1 MIISFISVNKSSLS
15 FIEMKRSYFVTF
27 FNQIIFLCN
36 TKNNHHFLSQA
47 YQALSPKQT
56 AKQPA
61 MKENIRI

>member
-1 MIISFISVNKSSLS
+1 MIISLVSVNKSSLS
-15 FIEMKRSYFVTF
+15 FTEMKRSYFVSF
-27 FNQIIFLCN
+27 FNQIFLCN

-61 MKENIRI
+61 IKENIRI